1 GEADDAAKR
10 YFGSL
15 SLSMLSLF
23 MSIAGG
29 VSWEEVLVPLQKINT
44 IWVFAFLFYVAFTYF
59 AVLNVVTGVFCQ
71 SAIESASNDHAM
83 VVQSML
89 DNKAAHLNKIKN
101 LFSEFGTDGGV
112 LTLGTFEEKINNPAV
127 REYFEALGLDVWDAW
142 SFFKLLDDDG
152 GGSVEIEEFFM
163 GCLRF
168 RGPARSMDLGRV
180 IQDQKWL
187 INNQG
192 RVQNFIEEE
201 FNSLRSQIQDLQ
213 NLVKR

>member
-1 GEADDAAKR
+1 MLVTSIMSTLKALFWALVLLGLVVYVFGVLFASAVNDHINDGNLPVLVGEADDAAKR

-29 VSWEEVLVPLQKINT
+29 VSWEEVL
-44 IWVFAFLFYVAFTYF
+44 
-59 AVLNVVTGVFCQ
+59 VVTGVFCQ

-101 LFSEFGTDGGV
+101 LFSEFGTDGG
-112 LTLGTFEEKINNPAV
+112 EKINNPAV

-152 GGSVEIEEFFM
+152 GGSVEIEDEQVH
-163 GCLRF
+163 RYY
-168 RGPARSMDLGRV
+168 
-180 IQDQKWL
+180 
-187 INNQG
+187 
-192 RVQNFIEEE
+192 
-201 FNSLRSQIQDLQ
+201 
-213 NLVKR
+213 